1 MDTEAWYMWQNHT
14 PDVLNPQGAAALA
27 AMFPAP
33 EYNIGAPSGA
43 QCNNTAL
50 AYCASHEWAV
60 VNYLNYE
67 YNPHNIWTWRT
78 DYMNDSTGQRTGFKG
93 AFVELD
99 LGYTHW
105 VGDALELRPEVRYER
120 QVSAP
125 NSAMTGYA
133 YDNPCY
139 APSNINSR
147 TCTFSGGG
155 RTLTFDQNGGKRSQA
170 MLAIDAIFHF

>member
-1 MDTEAWYMWQNHT
+1 
-14 PDVLNPQGAAALA
+14 
-27 AMFPAP
+27 
-33 EYNIGAPSGA
+33 
-43 QCNNTAL
+43 
-50 AYCASHEWAV
+50 
-60 VNYLNYE
+60 
-67 YNPHNIWTWRT
+67 
-78 DYMNDSTGQRTGFKG
+78 
-93 AFVELD
+93 VELD